1 MVLGMVLR
9 MGMGVGMKFDMGV
22 RMRLGVTLLTGL
34 LTCANATGE
43 TLTLTLEQATQRA
56 LETDPRIAERQHLVG
71 SAQALLQEVHG
82 NQDWKID
89 ANTFLAISSG
99 VEGSPFQNGGCVPG
113 NCILRSDKY
122 DIQKN
127 GVSPWLNLQLT
138 IIKPLYTFGK
148 VENYAT
154 AAQANMQ
161 VKEHDVRIQRAATVL
176 DVKRAYYGYLAA
188 KDSRRFLEDVRTR
201 ISKAIEV
208 AQTWLDEGESD
219 MRQADIFALQAGHS
233 LISRYIYQTEG
244 MQKIALEGLKVL
256 TGLKAT
262 DELQLAEK
270 VLSPV
275 ALPGGGLSEFQQ
287 QALTQRPEILQVA
300 AGLKARHALVE
311 ARRADAMPNLYAGVA
326 GVFSYS
332 PNRDRLNNP
341 YIYDPFNEAG
351 LTPMIGLKWDWQR
364 GVQRAKVAQE
374 QAELNALIAK
384 SSLAQQ
390 GIPFQ
395 VAEQYYQVQSEHAA
409 LQELNEG
416 SRHARRWM
424 VGRYAD
430 FEAGLET
437 ADRVITAFQGYVVAQ
452 TDYIKTI
459 YEYNMRVAQLQNV
472 AGTEP
477 LLIEKGTTAK

>member
-1 MVLGMVLR
+1 MWSR
-9 MGMGVGMKFDMGV
+9 V
-22 RMRLGVTLLTGL
+22 RGSAALLAGL
-34 LTCANATGE
+34 LTCTTASSE
-43 TLTLTLEQATQRA
+43 TVTLTLEQATQRA
-56 LETDPRIAERQHLVG
+56 LETDPRITERQHLVG

-82 NQDWKID
+82 NQGWKFD
-89 ANTFLAISSG
+89 ANTFLAISPG
-99 VEGSPFQNGGCVPG
+99 VNGSPFQDGGCTPG
-113 NCILRSDKY
+113 NCVLRSDKN
-122 DIQKN
+122 DLQIN
-127 GVSPWLNLQLT
+127 GLSPWFNFQLT
-138 IIKPLYTFGK
+138 IIKPLHTFGK
-148 VENYAT
+148 IENYAT
-154 AAQANMQ
+154 AAQANVQ

-188 KDSRRFLEDVRTR
+188 QDGRLFLEDVRTR
-201 ISKAIEV
+201 IAKAIEV
-208 AQTWLDEGESD
+208 AQKWLDEGESD

-233 LISRYIYQTEG
+233 LISRYISQADG
-244 MQKIALEGLKVL
+244 MQKIALEGLKTL

-262 DELQLAEK
+262 DELFVADK
-270 VLSPV
+270 ALSPV
-275 ALPGGGLSEFQQ
+275 DLPGGGLSEFQH
-287 QALTQRPEILQVA
+287 QALAQRPEILQVA
-300 AGLKARHALVE
+300 AGLKARRALVE

-326 GVFSYS
+326 GVLSYS
-332 PNRDRLNNP
+332 PNRDQLDNP
-341 YIYDPFNEAG
+341 YIYDPFNETG

-384 SSLAQQ
+384 SALAQQ

-409 LQELNEG
+409 LQELGEG

-437 ADRVITAFQGYVVAQ
+437 ADRVIAAFQGYVLTQ
-452 TDYIKTI
+452 TDYIKTV

-472 AGTEP
+472 IGAEP
-477 LLIEKGTTAK
+477 

>member
-1 MVLGMVLR
+1 MIGLGV
-9 MGMGVGMKFDMGV
+9 KFDMGR
-22 RMRLGVTLLTGL
+22 RMQLGVALLTGL
-34 LTCANATGE
+34 WFLTCTNASGE

-56 LETDPRIAERQHLVG
+56 LETDPRIDERQHLVG

-82 NQDWKID
+82 NQDWKFD
-89 ANTFLAISSG
+89 LNTFLAISPG
-99 VEGSPFQNGGCVPG
+99 VTGSPFQNGGCVTG
-113 NCILRSDKY
+113 NCALRSDKY
-122 DIQKN
+122 DLQKN
-127 GVSPWLNLQLT
+127 GLSPWVNFRLT

-148 VENYAT
+148 IENYAT
-154 AAQANMQ
+154 AAQANVQ

-176 DVKRAYYGYLAA
+176 DVKRAYYGYLASQ
-188 KDSRRFLEDVRTR
+188 DGRLFLVDVRTR
-201 ISKAIEV
+201 LAKAIEV
-208 AQTWLDEGESD
+208 AQKWLDEGEGD
-219 MRQADIFALQAGHS
+219 MRQADLFALQAGHS
-233 LISRYIYQTEG
+233 LLSRYISQTDG
-244 MQKIALEGLKVL
+244 MQKVALEGLKTL

-262 DELQLAEK
+262 DELQLADK
-270 VLSPV
+270 ALSPV

-287 QALTQRPEILQVA
+287 QALTQRPEMLQVA

-332 PNRDRLNNP
+332 PNRDRLDNP
-341 YIYDPFNEAG
+341 YVYDPFNEAG

-374 QAELNALIAK
+374 QAELSALIAK

-409 LQELNEG
+409 LQELSEG

-437 ADRVITAFQGYVVAQ
+437 ADRVIAAFQGYVLTQ
-452 TDYIKTI
+452 TDYIKTM

-472 AGTEP
+472 VGAEP
-477 LLIEKGTTAK
+477 